1 MQSNFMAKE
10 NIYSNADTEKNIAAT
25 WGESVLSFQDLTF
38 YYHESKPILKEATSN
53 IRRGQKLTLMGPNG
67 AGKST
72 LFSLIVKEQEI
83 IEGKIIVGNDLKVC
97 LAKQFIPHEKWE
109 NTVREFLEEAFDEK
123 VYDIDRKAEE
133 TFAIINLHPI
143 HKTKDIKT
151 KKDEAMHLL
160 DKKIKELSGGQKGK
174 LLIAQALIAK
184 PDILLL
190 DEPTNNLDKEAVKM
204 LTQFMKDYT
213 GTVIVISHDE
223 NFLNSFTHG
232 ILYINT
238 QNNKLEQYVGNYF
251 KAVEEIKRQI
261 EREKREN
268 AQKEKKIQESK
279 DKVNFFA
286 HKGGKMRKLA
296 AKLKDEYEDMEDN
309 MTDERKEDRT
319 IRNFNIEINEEE
331 EEKMGGI
338 IIEMDKVNILDNG
351 ESKDVNI
358 KKIELRKGDKL
369 QIVGPNGI
377 GKTTLLERIANK
389 KAIGVKIKEAINIG
403 YYRQDFTTLD
413 FNNSSYQELS
423 KVFKRL
429 DDHNLRSTA
438 AGFLLSG
445 KELSSKVG
453 HLSEGQK
460 GLLMF
465 CYLTMLEPGIL
476 ILDEPTNHI
485 NFRHIPVIAEAI
497 KNYKGVVIIVSHVN
511 DFVRKIGVNQI
522 LDLSKTN

>member
-1 MQSNFMAKE
+1 MAKD
-10 NIYSNADTEKNIAAT
+10 NIYRNNYEQKNISST

-38 YYHESKPILKEATSN
+38 YYHENKPILKEANSN
-53 IRRGQKLTLMGPNG
+53 IRRGQKLTLMGQNG

-72 LFSLIVKEQEI
+72 LFSLIVKENKPVEGRVI
-83 IEGKIIVGNDLKVC
+83 IGNDLKIS
-97 LAKQFIPHEKWE
+97 LAKQFIPHSKWE
-109 NTVREFLEEAFDEK
+109 NTVREFLEEAFPEK
-123 VYDIDRKAEE
+123 VYDIDKKAEE
-133 TFAIINLHPI
+133 VFGIINLHPI

-151 KKDEAMHLL
+151 KKDEALHLL
-160 DKKIKELSGGQKGK
+160 EKKIKELSGGQKGK
-174 LLIAQALIAK
+174 LLIAQALISN

-204 LTQFMKDYT
+204 LTEFMKNYT
-213 GTVIVISHDE
+213 GTAIVISHDE

-232 ILYINT
+232 ILYVNT

-251 KAVEEIKRQI
+251 KALDEIKRQI

-268 AQKEKKIQESK
+268 AQLEKKIQENK

-296 AKLKDEYEDMEDN
+296 AKLKDEYEEMEDN
-309 MTDERKEDRT
+309 MVDERKEDRT
-319 IRNFNIEINEEE
+319 IRNFNIKINED
-331 EEKMGGI
+331 EKEKLGGI
-338 IIEMDKVNILDNG
+338 IIEIDKLNLLKHG
-351 ESKDVNI
+351 EPIDVNI

-369 QIVGPNGI
+369 QIIGPNGI
-377 GKTTLLERIANK
+377 GKTTLLERIAK
-389 KAIGVKIKEAINIG
+389 KIATGIKIKEGINIG

-413 FNNSSYQELS
+413 FNNSAYQELS
-423 KVFKRL
+423 KASRKL

-445 KELSSKVG
+445 KELATQVS

-465 CYLTMLEPGIL
+465 CYLTLLEPGIL
-476 ILDEPTNHI
+476 IFDEPTNHI
-485 NFRHIPVIAEAI
+485 NFRHIPIIAEAI
-497 KNYKGVVIIVSHVN
+497 KNYEGVVIIVSHVN
-511 DFVRKIGVNQI
+511 NFVRQIGVNQI
-522 LDLSKTN
+522 LDLNKLTN